1 MYTEIGKVSEA
12 TVAELLS
19 IIPEIK
25 WQLCE
30 RELTEV
36 HQMAGCMDLVKGIP
50 ALTESW
56 PLDMWEQA
64 IFLRLRPGDHL
75 FNHVDSGW
83 GVTIPIETNADAVSL
98 SSLEETGVQTECRL
112 EVGRAYLTNR
122 SRWHEAFNNGAS
134 DRTHFILIMK
144 EL

>member
-12 TVAELLS
+12 TVAELLF

-36 HQMAGCMDLVKGIP
+36 HQMAACMEWAKEIP
-50 ALTESW
+50 ELIERW
-56 PLDMWEQA
+56 PIETWEQS

-83 GVTIPIETNADAVSL
+83 GVTIPIETNDAAVSL
-98 SSLEETGVQTECRL
+98 SSLEEKDVQTECRL
-112 EVGRAYLTNR
+112 EVGMAYLTNR

-144 EL
+144 GL